1 MQVVTKK
8 INEDIDA
15 ATEKIDA
22 ITLEVVR
29 AGLVSIVHEMSI
41 TMDRTSYSTIIREVH
56 DYSCV
61 LFDGQGRLIAQA
73 EGIPIFNGSM
83 NFVIDAV
90 TARFPIAQMQPG
102 DIFISNDPYTGGG
115 THKNDINVVMPI
127 FWRGQVVMLSASK
140 AHHLDIGGKDPGSWS
155 SDARNTFQ
163 EGISL
168 PPLKLASAGVTNSAI
183 TDILFANMRVPH
195 LSRGDFAAQI
205 AAGKTAELRAH
216 AWLQKNG
223 ISLLENAVDELI
235 AHGERITRA
244 AIARIPDGIYHATG
258 HADGDGVSDDPIHIE
273 VTVEVKGSDI
283 YVNFAGSDLQRGG
296 AAGNCHWVN
305 TVSMTREFMMFL
317 TDTALGGN
325 EGSYRPIHVEA
336 PEGSVFRPSYPS
348 PVTTGMGD
356 MGTRLI
362 ELLFQALADVLPNEV
377 IAGTFGNF
385 ACLTLAGF
393 DPTSGTEFVHFSPY
407 AGGWGGRAG
416 ADGNSGMVSLGSGD
430 NFNVPCEVMETKFPG
445 LLARSYRLLEGSAGY
460 GFHRGGLGIAYD
472 YEMLWPGEF
481 TVALDRDKFP
491 PYGLFGGSTG
501 SPSGL
506 VINPESPEEKVYS
519 RLSGMKV
526 AAGTILSHRT
536 AGGGGYGNPMERDPA
551 KVLDDVL
558 NGYIKLDE
566 ALKGYGVVLNVGDK
580 NNPTVDLAAT
590 RKRRDEQLLSHPQD

>member
-1 MQVVTKK
+1 MDRLAQKKTAKSAARGPVV
-8 INEDIDA
+8 
-15 ATEKIDA
+15 DA

-90 TARFPIAQMQPG
+90 LARFPVASMKPG

-115 THKNDINVVMPI
+115 THKNDINIVMPV
-127 FWRGQVVMLSASK
+127 FWQGEAVMLSASK
-140 AHHLDIGGKDPGSWS
+140 AHHLDIGGKDAGSWS

-163 EGISL
+163 EGLSI
-168 PPLKLASAGVTNSAI
+168 PPMKLATKGVINEAI
-183 TDILFANMRVPH
+183 TDILFANMRVPA

-216 AWLQKNG
+216 AWLKKNG
-223 ISLLENAVDELI
+223 VKLFKSAVDELI

-244 AIARIPDGIYHATG
+244 GIKKIPNGVYKAKGFAD
-258 HADGDGVSDDPIHIE
+258 ADGVTDNPIHIE
-273 VTVEVKGSDI
+273 VTVTVKSGDI
-283 YVNFAGSDLQRGG
+283 YVDFTGSDKQRDG

-317 TDTALGGN
+317 TDIALGGN
-325 EGSYRPIHVEA
+325 EGSYKPIHVTA
-336 PEGSVFRPSYPS
+336 PEGSVFKPSYPA

-362 ELLFQALADVLPNEV
+362 ELLFQALADVLPDEV

-385 ACLTLAGF
+385 SCLTLAGF
-393 DPTSGTEFVHFSPY
+393 DPDHGTEFVHFSPY
-407 AGGWGGRAG
+407 AGGWGGRAF
-416 ADGNSGMVSLGSGD
+416 ADGNSAMVSLGSGD
-430 NFNVPCEVMETKFPG
+430 NYNVPCEVMETKFPG
-445 LLARSYRLLEGSAGY
+445 LRAKSYRLIERSAGA
-460 GFHRGGLGIAYD
+460 GKHRGGFGVAYD
-472 YEMLWPGEF
+472 YEMTIPGEF

-491 PYGLFGGSTG
+491 PYGLFGGGTG
-501 SPSGL
+501 QPSGL
-506 VINPESPEEKVYS
+506 VISPGTPTEK
-519 RLSGMKV
+519 RFARASGVKIP
-526 AAGTILSHRT
+526 AGTILSHRT
-536 AGGGGYGNPMERDPA
+536 AGGGGYGKPMERPA
-551 KVLDDVL
+551 VDVLSDVLDEL
-558 NGYIKLDE
+558 ISLDD
-566 ALKGYGVVLNVGDK
+566 ARDKYGVIID
-580 NNPTVDLAAT
+580 AT
-590 RKRRDEQLLSHPQD
+590 TMTLDQQGTDRARSA